1 MNEMRSKMRAE
12 LYHLLED
19 NIIEKPQ
26 VSQENL
32 LLNELIRE
40 YMEFNSYRYSK
51 SVFLKG
57 KQLDRNGQYSMQSY
71 FIKNFFTILNF

>member
-1 MNEMRSKMRAE
+1 MFPVLKDALENKGVLNELRSKMRAE

-19 NIIEKPQ
+19 NITEKPK

-40 YMEFNSYRYSK
+40 YMDFNSYRYSK
-51 SVFLKG
+51 SIFLKG
-57 KQLDRNGQYSMQSY
+57 ELGA
-71 FIKNFFTILNF
+71 